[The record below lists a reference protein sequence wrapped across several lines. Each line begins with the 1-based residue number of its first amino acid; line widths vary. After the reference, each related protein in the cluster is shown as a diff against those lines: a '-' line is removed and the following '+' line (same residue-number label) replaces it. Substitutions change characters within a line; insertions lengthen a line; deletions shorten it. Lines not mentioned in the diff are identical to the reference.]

1 MSLIAALNT
10 GAGGLVVNQKGIEVT
25 GNNVAN
31 INTKGYSRQSL
42 VVSSSPTLEFHG
54 QMIGTGAVGSSVN
67 RATNN
72 FLSKQLT
79 EKKADYGEGHSRGII
94 LAELEKI
101 VGVSTNDFS
110 TDLDEFFDSWQELS
124 DNPSSTLE
132 RQQVMQKGGEVADKL
147 QSMVSDLNA
156 VSESINDDISGKV
169 TSLNQQLN
177 KVADLNVQILASE
190 STGIPANGL
199 RDQRD
204 LLLQDISE
212 TAGVTFYEEA
222 NGMVSI
228 QLKNGQSL
236 VTADNVHS
244 VSAEWTNGTLQV
256 SVAGGVSADILDADD
271 FGGELGGMMEMRDEY
286 IPDLIDKLDIL
297 AYNIATSVN
306 AVHTGGVDQSGTA
319 GVDFFSFSAGG
330 SDPWTGAASTIAMAL
345 TDTAQVAAGTT
356 AAPDNQPG
364 DNENTLNMVALQD
377 QAVINGNNTL
387 NDYYAVIASD
397 VGLTVSQNEAMS
409 DSIGDSLDQ
418 IQNMRDSVAGVS
430 TDEEMLM
437 LIQFQSGYEAAARY
451 LTTVDEML
459 DTLMSM

>member
-132 RQQVMQKGGEVADKL
+132 RQQVMQKGGGVADKL

-330 SDPWTGAASTIAMAL
+330 SDPWSGAASTIAMAL

>member
-1 MSLIAALNT
+1 MSLIASLNT
-10 GAGGLVVNQKGIEVT
+10 GAGGLAVNQKGIEVT

-31 INTKGYSRQSL
+31 INTEGYSRQSL
-42 VVSSSPTLEFHG
+42 VVSSSPTLEFQG
-54 QMIGTGAVGSSVN
+54 QMIGTGAVASSVS

-72 FLSKQLT
+72 FLAKQLT
-79 EKKADYGEGHSRGII
+79 DKKSGYGEENSKGII
-94 LAELEKI
+94 LAEVEQI
-101 VGVSTNDFS
+101 VGISTSDFS

-124 DNPSSTLE
+124 DNPSATLE
-132 RQQVMQKGGEVADKL
+132 RQQVMQKGAEVADSL

-190 STGIPANGL
+190 STGISANGL

-204 LLLQDISE
+204 MLLQDISE
-212 TAGVTFYEEA
+212 TAGVTYYEEA

-228 QLKNGQSL
+228 QLQNGQPL
-236 VTADNVHS
+236 VTADQVSNVA
-244 VSAEWTNGTLQV
+244 AEWTNGTLQV
-256 SVAGGVSADILDADD
+256 SVDGGVSTSILDADD
-271 FGGELGGMMEMRDEY
+271 FGGELGGMLEMRDEY
-286 IPDLIDKLDIL
+286 IPDLIEKLDIL

-306 AVHTGGVDQSGTA
+306 AVHTGGVDLDGNA

-330 SDPWTGAASTIAMAL
+330 SDPWTGAASSIAMAL

-437 LIQFQSGYEAAARY
+437 LIQYQSGYEAAARY